1 MDFHKWTK
9 DNPNIATV
17 NVATPDLNGVL
28 RGKNILSSQLYKL
41 NNGDFRMPFSI
52 QNLDIWG
59 RDIEGSS
66 WVYETGDIDANCIW
80 TGRGPLPVN
89 WLKNKSALI
98 PVTLSLDDGSSFQ
111 GDPRSFLKK
120 IMQNYQEKNLKVV
133 VGIEL
138 EFYIFEKNKFNNNTE
153 GLEIENAY
161 SINEID
167 INEEFFNQVRC
178 ACEEQNISILS
189 NVSECGS
196 GQFEIVLNHNDDLVK
211 VADDIIFLKYLIKG
225 IAERNNLKASFM
237 PKPTFEG
244 SGSGLHVHLSIWDK
258 NNKNIFNNET
268 QKGSDSLKYALGGLI
283 KTMPELTL
291 IMAPHLNSFR
301 RLALESHA
309 PNIIS
314 WGYDNRTTAIRVPSG
329 SNKSRRLEYR
339 VAGSD
344 VNPYL
349 LLSSIAESCLLGL
362 NESLIPPKETKG
374 NAYNSNNK
382 SLPSG
387 WREAIENFKNGSFIK
402 KTFPKELYQMF
413 LDCKLQE
420 YKTLATKITPTELI
434 TYLDTV

>member
-1 MDFHKWTK
+1 M
-9 DNPNIATV
+9 NINEWLENNSNIESV

-28 RGKNILSSQLYKL
+28 RGKNISSSQLYKIQ
-41 NNGDFRMPFSI
+41 NGDFRMPFSV

-66 WVYETGDIDANCIW
+66 WVFETGDIDANCIW
-80 TGRGPLPVN
+80 TGRGPLPIN
-89 WLKNKSALI
+89 WLKKQTALI
-98 PVTLSLDDGSSFQ
+98 PVSLSLDDGSAFK
-111 GDPRSFLKK
+111 GDPRSFLKQ
-120 IMQNYQEKNLKVV
+120 IMRKYEEKNLKVV
-133 VGIEL
+133 VGVEL
-138 EFYIFEKNKFNNNTE
+138 EFYIFEKNKFDNNKDN
-153 GLEIENAY
+153 LEIENAY

-167 INEEFFNQVRC
+167 INEEFFHEVKRS
-178 ACEEQNISILS
+178 CEAQEISIVS
-189 NVSECGS
+189 SVSECGQ
-196 GQFEIVLNHNDDLVK
+196 GQFEIVLNHNDNLVK

-225 IAERNNLKASFM
+225 IAQKNQLKASFM
-237 PKPTFEG
+237 PKPTIDG
-244 SGSGLHVHLSIWDK
+244 SGSGLHVHISIWDQ
-258 NNKNIFNNET
+258 NNYNIFNNET
-268 QKGSDSLKYALGGLI
+268 ETGSESLMFALGGLM

-291 IMAPHLNSFR
+291 IMAPHMNSYR
-301 RLALESHA
+301 RLSLESHA

-362 NESLIPPKETKG
+362 NESITPPKETKG
-374 NAYNSNNK
+374 NAYNSRNK
-382 SLPSG
+382 TLPIS
-387 WREAIENFKNGSFIK
+387 WREAIESFKNGKFVK

-420 YKTLATKITPTELI
+420 YKTLASKITSTELV